1 MLDRRV
7 EGALRRVYP
16 ALAERAGSIGLA
28 DLLALAQATRRGQ
41 FVLSCQDDEAAPG
54 QGQVWTATDQD
65 GKVPA
70 SGRGESAEEAVAAW
84 LLARLPVPGWRR

>member
-7 EGALRRVYP
+7 EAALRRAYP
-16 ALAERAGSIGLA
+16 ALTERAGSIGLA
-28 DLLALAQATRRGQ
+28 DLLDLAQATRQGQ
-41 FVLSCQDDEAAPG
+41 FALSCQDDEAAPG
-54 QGQVWTATDQD
+54 QGQAWIASDQG

-84 LLARLPVPGWRR
+84 LLARLPVPGWQR